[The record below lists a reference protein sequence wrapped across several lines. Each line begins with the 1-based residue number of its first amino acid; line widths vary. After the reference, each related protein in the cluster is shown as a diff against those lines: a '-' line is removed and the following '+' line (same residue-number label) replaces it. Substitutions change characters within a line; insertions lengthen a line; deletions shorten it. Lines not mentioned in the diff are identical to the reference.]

1 MEIRHIFDEKHTF
14 LPLLLL
20 GDEQEDMIARYLG
33 RSDLFALY
41 DGGILRT
48 VCAVMDEGCHTFE
61 IKNLATSPAS
71 QRRGYGSAMV
81 AFVALSLI
89 HI

>member
-48 VCAVMDEGCHTFE
+48 VCAVTDEGCHTFE
-61 IKNLATSPAS
+61 IKIWLHPQRARGAATAP
-71 QRRGYGSAMV
+71 RW
-81 AFVALSLI
+81 
-89 HI
+89 

>member
-33 RSDLFALY
+33 RSDLFAC
-41 DGGILRT
+41 T
-48 VCAVMDEGCHTFE
+48 TAVF
-61 IKNLATSPAS
+61 
-71 QRRGYGSAMV
+71 SAQS
-81 AFVALSLI
+81 AP
-89 HI
+89 